1 MNTRLIQLINYVTQG
16 NKAEFARIMEW
27 TPQYVSNLI
36 KGSSSM
42 GINPVLA
49 LLAKF
54 PELNA
59 RWLLLGE
66 GAMLNS
72 INNAMRQKMLHLL
85 ELEQYLPVMSAEEQ
99 QRIIDGDIDFDRNT
113 IAKWRALL
121 GEHNTSL
128 QTRFDN
134 AFARQQKWLDEG
146 QNK

>member
-1 MNTRLIQLINYVTQG
+1 MNTRLAQFIDYATGG
-16 NKAEFARIMEW
+16 NKAEFARLMEW

-54 PELNA
+54 PEVDA

-66 GAMLNS
+66 GAMLS
-72 INNAMRQKMLHLL
+72 SVNNAMRQKLLYLL

-99 QRIIDGDIDFDRNT
+99 QRIIDGDIDFDRAT
-113 IAKWRALL
+113 IIKWHELL
-121 GEHNTSL
+121 NERSVSI
-128 QTRFDN
+128 QARFDS
-134 AFARQQKWLDEG
+134 AFARQQKWLDEQ